1 MGTKVIHV
9 SDISGREGTGDE
21 LGRLVIHQ
29 HPDFQQVPITL
40 DVLPEEIKT
49 LEAATQL
56 VMLEYFELSGGLQ
69 GLDFL
74 REHVE
79 RDGDLLEV
87 RVLMDDQPTQLIP
100 RALAPGD
107 IRDVNDLCSH

>member
-1 MGTKVIHV
+1 MIRRPPRSTLFPYTTLFRSRQAAEVLEGDREPLSTPGP
-9 SDISGREGTGDE
+9 GREILE
-21 LGRLVIHQ
+21 HHQ
-29 HPDFQQVPITL
+29 L
-40 DVLPEEIKT
+40 R
-49 LEAATQL
+49 
-56 VMLEYFELSGGLQ
+56 GGLQ